1 MPSSTPSSRR
11 TARMGR
17 SGSSAGAVQRS
28 SAASP
33 AGGPQSRT
41 APGPTGP
48 RTSSSCGRFGTWSTP
63 RSSRATPASSPASAR
78 SSTRTGTD
86 GGATRRRGLGRVDGG
101 RIRQQAHGVESSF
114 GDIAQIAQI
123 TEVSVAVQLVQEL
136 FKLVERGRNRRREPS
151 QPRDSLDEQYQPH
164 HARAGG
170 NPRDDVAGVDDAI
183 HRGLEEANA
192 ACVRPPVGELF
203 LRTSEGEHQVRG
215 GSFSAIRLHA
225 NP

>member
-1 MPSSTPSSRR
+1 MPSPAPSSRR
-11 TARMGR
+11 TAGVGR
-17 SGSSAGAVQRS
+17 SDSSAGAVQRS

-33 AGGPQSRT
+33 AGGPQSGT

-48 RTSSSCGRFGTWSTP
+48 RTSSSCRRFGTWSTP
-63 RSSRATPASSPASAR
+63 RSSRATRASSPASAR
-78 SSTRTGTD
+78 SSTRIGTD
-86 GGATRRRGLGRVDGG
+86 GGAARRRGLRRVDGR

-123 TEVSVAVQLVQEL
+123 TEVSVTVQLVQEL
-136 FKLVERGRNRRREPS
+136 FKLVERGRNRRRERG
-151 QPRDSLDEQYQPH
+151 QPRDPLGEQYQPR

-192 ACVRPPVGELF
+192 ACVRQPVGDLL
-203 LRTSEGEHQVRG
+203 LRTSEGEHQIG